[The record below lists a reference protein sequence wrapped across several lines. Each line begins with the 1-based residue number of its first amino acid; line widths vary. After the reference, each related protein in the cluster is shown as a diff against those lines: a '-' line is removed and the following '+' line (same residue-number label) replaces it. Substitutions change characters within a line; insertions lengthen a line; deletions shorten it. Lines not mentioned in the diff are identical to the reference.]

1 MAEVSTQVMRRA
13 ADLATRHAR
22 RAYDAMQL
30 AAALVVREADE
41 TRFACWDDE
50 LRHAARRENLTLAP
64 P

>member
-1 MAEVSTQVMRRA
+1 MRRA

-22 RAYDAMQL
+22 RAYDAVQL

-41 TRFACWDDE
+41 TRLACWDDE